1 MEHFFFSS
9 TKAKVTPSCRKIML
23 SCFWDCEAKIITEY
37 LKNRTSITGDYYSGN
52 TVLIKLR
59 SEVVRRK
66 LVCPLM
72 GSSSSSYSLTMSL
85 RNVHRSQ
92 QAVQTAERCG
102 CEILPLSAYSLD
114 FASTDL
120 FSVS

>member
-1 MEHFFFSS
+1 MENFFFSLI
-9 TKAKVTPSCRKIML
+9 KAKVTPSSRKIML

-37 LKNRTSITGDYYSGN
+37 LKNRTTITGDYYSGN

-72 GSSSSSYSLTMSL
+72 GSSYSLTMSL
-85 RNVHRSQ
+85 RNVQRSQ

-102 CEILPLSAYSLD
+102 CEILSRPAYSLD